1 MLKVYCLLYL
11 FFVIINVILS
21 VAKYLYLCTA
31 LRFFTFV
38 QNDKFAYC
46 IDEGATAMLSLATEG

>member
-1 MLKVYCLLYL
+1 M

-38 QNDKFAYC
+38 QNDNDYGQ
-46 IDEGATAMLSLATEG
+46 ISVLQLEMIR